1 MTDSVDDLGADRD
14 GNGRLVHPDPGTTA
28 SGRVLYV
35 QCSAGVAGDMLLG
48 ALVDAGADRVAVM
61 DTLAGLD
68 VDGYA
73 VTFERVQRG
82 GVAATW
88 ANVVVDGDHRA
99 GNGNSDHVVDD
110 DPGHDGDHLM
120 RAHTHAHD
128 AHRHQ
133 RAGDGPARAHD
144 RHDAGDHIAGD
155 DGRHHDG
162 HDHDHG
168 DRHDHDDGHDH
179 GDGRHG
185 HDHGGHPH
193 RPASVIRKLLDAS
206 DLPGPVRDTAQRV
219 FAVLAEA
226 EGAVHG
232 IAPDDVEF
240 HEVGSVDAIVDVVGI
255 AAALH
260 SLGIDRIVA
269 GPVATGRGTI
279 RAAHGALPNPPP
291 AVARL
296 LAARSMPAFGVDTSM
311 ELATPTGVAVLAA
324 LADGFG
330 AMPAM
335 SVDAVGYGA
344 GTADPPGRP
353 NVVQVL
359 VGRASPPSLTPEPGQ
374 QATLVEVNVDDVT
387 GEVLAHT
394 IARLLDTGAFDA
406 WATPIVMKK
415 GRPAHTVSA
424 LCDPALVEAIAAVL
438 LAETGSLGVRATTV
452 ARWPQRRE
460 LATVVVDG
468 QSIGVKLGAGRVKV
482 EHDDAAAAAA
492 VLGRPLRDVIAAA
505 ERAAGSP

>member
-1 MTDSVDDLGADRD
+1 MT
-14 GNGRLVHPDPGTTA
+14 
-28 SGRVLYV
+28 GRVLYV

-48 ALVDAGADRVAVM
+48 ALVDAGADRIEIM
-61 DTLAGLD
+61 DTLGRLD

-88 ANVVVDGDHRA
+88 ANVVVDHVGHDHRHDTQ
-99 GNGNSDHVVDD
+99 DH
-110 DPGHDGDHLM
+110 GHD
-120 RAHTHAHD
+120 HT
-128 AHRHQ
+128 
-133 RAGDGPARAHD
+133 
-144 RHDAGDHIAGD
+144 
-155 DGRHHDG
+155 

-168 DRHDHDDGHDH
+168 D
-179 GDGRHG
+179 
-185 HDHGGHPH
+185 HPH
-193 RPASVIRKLLDAS
+193 RPASTIRKLLEAS
-206 DLPGPVRDTAQRV
+206 DLPGPVRDTARRV

-240 HEVGSVDAIVDVVGI
+240 HEVGAVDAIVDVVGI

-260 SLGIDRIVA
+260 SLGVELIVA

-296 LAARSMPAFGVDTSM
+296 LASRQMPAFGVDTDM

-335 SVDAVGYGA
+335 AVDSVGYGA

-359 VGRASPPSLTPEPGQ
+359 VGRPAGQSLTPAPGQ
-374 QATLVEVNVDDVT
+374 QAALVEVNVDDVT

-394 IARLLDTGAFDA
+394 ISRLLDAGAFDA

-424 LCDPALVEAIAAVL
+424 LCDPARVEAIAAVL
-438 LAETGSLGVRATTV
+438 LAETGSLGVRASTV
-452 ARWPQRRE
+452 TRWPQRRE
-460 LATVVVDG
+460 HATVVVDG
-468 QSIGVKLGAGRVKV
+468 QSISVKVGAGRVKV

-492 VLGRPLRDVIAAA
+492 ALGRPLRDVIAAA
-505 ERAAGSP
+505 ERAASERAASERVAADVHPLEY